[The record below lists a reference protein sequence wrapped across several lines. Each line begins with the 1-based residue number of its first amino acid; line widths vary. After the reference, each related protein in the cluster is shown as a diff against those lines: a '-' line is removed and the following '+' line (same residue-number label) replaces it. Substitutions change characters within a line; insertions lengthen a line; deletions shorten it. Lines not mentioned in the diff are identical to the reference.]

1 MTVDIEQFKES
12 ILASSEVDI
21 DFTELIQNI
30 QINSD
35 GNIESHGDGLHV
47 IMSQEYEILVMGGG
61 VSPAASKS
69 IMDSLNG
76 CE

>member
-30 QINSD
+30 QINND

-47 IMSQEYEILVMGGG
+47 VMSLDYEILVMAGG
-61 VSPAASKS
+61 VSSQASKA
-69 IMDSLNG
+69 IMDSING
-76 CE
+76 CD

>member
-1 MTVDIEQFKES
+1 MSIDIEKFKES

-35 GNIESHGDGLHV
+35 GNIESHGTNLEV
-47 IMSQEYEILVMGGG
+47 IMSPDYEILVMAGG
-61 VSPAASKS
+61 VSAQIGRAHV
-69 IMDSLNG
+69 
-76 CE
+76 

>member
-1 MTVDIEQFKES
+1 MSIDIEKFKES

-35 GNIESHGDGLHV
+35 GNIESHGTNLEV
-47 IMSQEYEILVMGGG
+47 IMSPDYEILVMAGG
-61 VSPAASKS
+61 VSPQASKMIIES
-69 IMDSLNG
+69 IDG
-76 CE
+76 CD